1 MVYLAFFKY
10 LFWDNKHMDLR
21 YTENKYDAKP
31 TITKVYDD
39 GPEVDLEAVN
49 KKYRDDLRDAQRSI
63 NGNRLVMLIFYM
75 VFVFLP
81 AILISVFQN
90 NILLLGSIFV
100 FTIFVYFIVETVN
113 QVEINKLLY
122 KMDDY
127 LGGH

>member
-1 MVYLAFFKY
+1 MAFFKY